1 MLRRRIPGEAGTM
14 RATAWLIVAL
24 CAVGALADEPKKKK
38 NEKKPKKQ
46 QKQKDCPAC
55 PADLSDELAAATKRA
70 EGAQCD
76 YEPCRGAHGARF
88 AAYPTAQQ
96 AWQL

>member
-1 MLRRRIPGEAGTM
+1 M
-14 RATAWLIVAL
+14 RGLWLVA
-24 CAVGALADEPKKKK
+24 AVAVVLAAADEPKNKKK